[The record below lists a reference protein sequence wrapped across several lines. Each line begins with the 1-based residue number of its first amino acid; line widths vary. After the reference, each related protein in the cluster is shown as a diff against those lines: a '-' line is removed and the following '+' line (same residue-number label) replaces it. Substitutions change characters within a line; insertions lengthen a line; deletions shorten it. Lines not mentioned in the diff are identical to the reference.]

1 MSTEKKTNVACIAIA
16 ALCDTN
22 FTSDS
27 PKNRGHFFAFVTA
40 TVSAADTIRKFV
52 GVWIEQASCPAAT
65 DTASF
70 RIERIFV
77 RVRYCSDMTARR
89 LLRLAL
95 LASAT
100 LRVCAQVAAVTLPDT
115 SLDRGTVAVLPIAV
129 ETAAAAG
136 DTLDVRLV
144 YSRAALAIG
153 DLAAKFPNDA
163 RTIAATDETLPT
175 GDGQYTVRLVCL
187 RSVTR
192 LELVARCTTLWSG
205 SSPARFSDVAIYRN
219 SRPLAV
225 RSDGGTITLDP
236 TLPLVVEPSNAIGPI
251 APHPIEGDRF
261 RVTFWLAGSDEPT
274 LLLYDP
280 LGRELMQWTWGRLP
294 AGPHTVELTLDRNAT
309 SAGMYHLC
317 LRVNGHVLIA
327 PCIIAK

>member
-1 MSTEKKTNVACIAIA
+1 
-16 ALCDTN
+16 
-22 FTSDS
+22 
-27 PKNRGHFFAFVTA
+27 
-40 TVSAADTIRKFV
+40 
-52 GVWIEQASCPAAT
+52 
-65 DTASF
+65 
-70 RIERIFV
+70 
-77 RVRYCSDMTARR
+77 MTARR

-219 SRPLAV
+219 SRLLAV
-225 RSDGGTITLDP
+225 RSDGGTIALDP
-236 TLPLVVEPSNAIGPI
+236 ALPLVVEPSNALGPI